1 MKNRNLILIIGTISM
16 IIFGL
21 MYNWTVF
28 SKPVSESLNTS
39 VASTTLVFSFCQISF
54 CIGGVLSGFLFKKLP
69 YQPSMII
76 GACLV
81 GTGLF
86 LTSMATNINSIYLTY
101 SLIFNFSSG
110 FCYKNLLTTVIRWFK
125 DKAGFATGVL
135 LMGCGLS
142 AFVSNMPMTFLI
154 EMIGW
159 RSAMKVLAL
168 IAFAVSLL
176 SALYITPC
184 KEDKNATTK
193 SVVNE
198 FDEQVTTKKMIKDPR
213 FYFFF
218 MWTVLILAGA
228 TTLSGNSVILAV
240 GFGMTASFGAMLS
253 MTVSLTNSMS
263 RIAYGI
269 IYDRKGRKLAMSI
282 CTAMFLLSIICL
294 NIFIFTKISYLLV
307 LAMVFIGL
315 CFGGIPSIASTYV
328 LKTFGNE
335 NYPSNFSIQGL
346 YSLFASQ
353 LGTTLFGVI
362 YSNTQSYEKALS
374 ILLLYAIITLLL
386 YFIINKVIANKN
398 KQRDMKM
405 IEKCAS

>member
-28 SKPVSESLNTS
+28 SKPVSDSINTS

-54 CIGGVLSGFLFKKLP
+54 CLGGVLSGFLFKKLP

-81 GTGLF
+81 GMGLF
-86 LTSMATNINSIYLTY
+86 FTSMATNITSIYLTY
-101 SLIFNFSSG
+101 SLLFNFSSG
-110 FCYKNLLTTVIRWFK
+110 FCYKSLLTTVIGWFK

-154 EMIGW
+154 EEIGW
-159 RSAMKVLAL
+159 RSAMKILAI
-168 IAFAVSLL
+168 IAFIVSLL
-176 SALYITPC
+176 SAIYITPC
-184 KEDKNATTK
+184 KEDKNAK
-193 SVVNE
+193 VGKLVNN
-198 FDEQVTTKKMIKDPR
+198 FSEQVTTKNMIQDPR
-213 FYFFF
+213 FYLFFL
-218 MWTVLILAGA
+218 WTVLILAGA
-228 TTLSGNSVILAV
+228 TTLSGNSVILAL
-240 GFGMTASFGAMLS
+240 GFGMSASFGAMLS
-253 MTVSLTNSMS
+253 MMVSLTNSMS

-269 IYDRKGRKLAMSI
+269 IYDHKGRKLAMSI
-282 CTAMFLLSIICL
+282 CTIMFILSILCL
-294 NIFIFTKISYLLV
+294 NIFILTKISFLLV
-307 LAMVFIGL
+307 LAMIFIGL
-315 CFGGIPSIASTYV
+315 CFGGIPSIASTYI

-346 YSLFASQ
+346 YSLFSSQ

-362 YSNTQSYEKALS
+362 YSNTQSFEKALS
-374 ILLLYAIITLLL
+374 ILLVYAVITVIL
-386 YFIINKVIANKN
+386 YFVINKVISGKTAKR
-398 KQRDMKM
+398 KEVSIQTY
-405 IEKCAS
+405 